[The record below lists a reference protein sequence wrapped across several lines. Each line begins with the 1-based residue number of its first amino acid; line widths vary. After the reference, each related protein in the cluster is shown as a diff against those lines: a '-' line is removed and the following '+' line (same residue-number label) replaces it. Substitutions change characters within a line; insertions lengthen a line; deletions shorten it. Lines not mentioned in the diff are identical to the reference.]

1 MKTYSKEVI
10 KKINL
15 NSSHKDDK
23 TLKVE
28 VSIEFESGKW
38 FKKFM
43 YHSIGGSCIYENLSP
58 GDLVKVV
65 IKEGKIRGI
74 AQSA

>member
-1 MKTYSKEVI
+1 MKNYSKEVI
-10 KKINL
+10 KKVSL

-38 FKKFM
+38 FKKFI
-43 YHSIGGSCIYENLSP
+43 YHSIGGSCFYENLSP
-58 GDLVKVV
+58 GDIVTVV
-65 IKEGKIRGI
+65 IREDKIRGI
-74 AQSA
+74 AKSA

>member
-10 KKINL
+10 KTISL

-38 FKKFM
+38 FKKFL